1 MKINKILLSIFITFN
16 LVSCGESVPTE
27 PYLYTELAM
36 ETGMHIE
43 ATNKNG
49 TVSIEYIE
57 PLKRRYQW
65 DDFDE
70 ERDLI
75 PRKTRFMG
83 KLGAYDPADA
93 YIWEVF
99 TPRIVAN
106 DSQLHFDS
114 MNDIDKWLYQSS
126 LVYYWVYTDDG
137 LVVGFGKKPSR
148 NQVNIGVYQLY
159 LNGEK
164 PTKLK
169 GSRPEN
175 IKITKR
181 PNKSVKQTD

>member
-1 MKINKILLSIFITFN
+1 MKANKILLSIFIAFN

-27 PYLYTELAM
+27 PYSYTELAM
-36 ETGMHIE
+36 EPGMIIE

-49 TVSIEYIE
+49 TVFIEYID
-57 PLKRRYQW
+57 PLKRHYQW

-75 PRKTRFMG
+75 PRKKRFMG
-83 KLGAYDPADA
+83 ELGVYDPTHA

-99 TPRIVAN
+99 TPRIVAS

-114 MNDIDKWLYQSS
+114 MSDIDKWLYQSS
-126 LVYYWVYTDDG
+126 AVLDWVYTDDG
-137 LVVGFGKKPSR
+137 LVVGFRKKPSR
-148 NQVNIGVYQLY
+148 NQVNIEVYQLY

-175 IKITKR
+175 IKVTKR
-181 PNKSVKQTD
+181 PNKSLKQTD